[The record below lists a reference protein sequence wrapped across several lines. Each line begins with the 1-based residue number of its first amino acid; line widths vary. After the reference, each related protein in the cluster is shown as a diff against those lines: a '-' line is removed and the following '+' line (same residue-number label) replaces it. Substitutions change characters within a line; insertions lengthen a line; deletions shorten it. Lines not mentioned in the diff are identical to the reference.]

1 MQNKVEMLIVRL
13 AGDRW
18 IGMGAIEV
26 LPQRVARMSK
36 LLTVKNA
43 APRFHCQSAKLV
55 GYREADTGRV
65 LVSQE
70 QYNQNFS

>member
-13 AGDRW
+13 AGDCW
-18 IGMGAIEV
+18 IGADVVGV
-26 LPQRVARMSK
+26 LPQHVARMSE
-36 LLTVKNA
+36 LITVKNT

-70 QYNQNFS
+70 QYNQNCS